1 MKNILDFVSRFS
13 RRSRIVVA
21 LAAFAMALVGQ
32 WIAFVYASLTG
43 NDAWILAALAS
54 ALAFA
59 VFVTPIVVSIVNEN
73 YEARGIRGMFY
84 SE

>member
-1 MKNILDFVSRFS
+1 MKSILDFVSRF
-13 RRSRIVVA
+13 RRRTRIAVALVAYASAVICSLVA
-21 LAAFAMALVGQ
+21 LATASTTSNDSWIGVALLV
-32 WIAFVYASLTG
+32 
-43 NDAWILAALAS
+43 N
-54 ALAFA
+54 LAFA

>member
-1 MKNILDFVSRFS
+1 M
-13 RRSRIVVA
+13 VA
-21 LAAFAMALVGQ
+21 LATASTTSNDSWIGVALLV
-32 WIAFVYASLTG
+32 
-43 NDAWILAALAS
+43 N
-54 ALAFA
+54 LAFA